1 MGGLDLGDDEAAR
14 SPSPPPIYDAAG
26 QRTNTREV
34 RSVSVVGP
42 AAYPGFGGKSR
53 LSCAD
58 LKTRPLARKREELE
72 QERREAIGE
81 HRNAALPPTAK
92 LAPHAAM
99 LSGLL
104 AGCPALTWVFHDR
117 RAGTGECMA
126 LNPAYKPPAG
136 FRPVVKEAKLY
147 IPVKD
152 YPGYNFIGLILGPR
166 GNTQKRMEQETGTKI
181 AIRGK
186 GANKEGKAGRRD
198 AKTIEAESDHLHVHV
213 TADTLEKVDAAVA
226 LIEPLLH
233 PIDEERNNHKRKQLR
248 ELAEMNGTMRDFSKL
263 LCGTCGE
270 TGHREWQ
277 CPQDKLTTFQ
287 AKVTCAA
294 CGDGGHPT
302 ADCPM
307 RQQQA
312 GAQGKAMDSEYRSF
326 LEEVGHG
333 LAGSSAGNGGT
344 AGDARRAD
352 APSSTNGPRASL
364 SYGGPRPVSPMPL
377 QRPPLAAPPGTDN
390 GGFGGPP
397 VGPSVPLPPWAG
409 PAPQSSSGMGRAEGG
424 QAAVP
429 RAPHPGPGSANGLGR
444 PAEAAPPSLQQLLQG
459 PSEAAAAPFA
469 FGPPMPQPPLQS
481 MHGFHGPPPLSG
493 WPPRAP
499 PGNAMDGAAMVA
511 PPAHFAMGLA
521 PQAMVG
527 QFGDGGRPMHLPPPY
542 APPAPVSGGPL
553 QWLPMPGRP
562 PPPLH
567 GPPQQYAPFRPPPL
581 QGGPLPPHLPQQR
594 QPPPPPW
601 GSQQP
606 YDPFAPS
613 SAGVAPG
620 GPPPT
625 PSPPFFG
632 HGQAWPAPPPPWG
645 LPARPVWHAGPAPAP
660 CSAALAQPLA
670 ATQEPDAEYEKLME
684 SVGVT

>member
-1 MGGLDLGDDEAAR
+1 MPPPPPLLSQTRAEQIATQLEMGGLDLGDDEAAR
-14 SPSPPPIYDAAG
+14 SPSPPPTYDAAG
-26 QRTNTREV
+26 QRTNTRE
-34 RSVSVVGP
+34 
-42 AAYPGFGGKSR
+42 
-53 LSCAD
+53 
-58 LKTRPLARKREELE
+58 ARKREELE

-81 HRNAALPPTAK
+81 
-92 LAPHAAM
+92 
-99 LSGLL
+99 
-104 AGCPALTWVFHDR
+104 
-117 RAGTGECMA
+117 CMA

-136 FRPVVKEAKLY
+136 YRPVVKEAKLY

-277 CPQDKLTTFQ
+277 CPQDKLTMFQ
-287 AKVTCAA
+287 AKVTCAV

-307 RQQQA
+307 RQQQP

-333 LAGSSAGNGGT
+333 LAGSSAGNGGS

-352 APSSTNGPRASL
+352 GPSPTDGPRAPL
-364 SYGGPRPVSPMPL
+364 SYGGPRPASPLPL
-377 QRPPLAAPPGTDN
+377 QRPPSAAPPGTDN

-397 VGPSVPLPPWAG
+397 VGPSVLLPPWAG

-429 RAPHPGPGSANGLGR
+429 RAPHPGPGSAGGLGR
-444 PAEAAPPSLQQLLQG
+444 PAEAAPPLLQQRLQG

-469 FGPPMPQPPLQS
+469 FGPPMPPPPLQS

-499 PGNAMDGAAMVA
+499 PGNAMDRATMVA

-521 PQAMVG
+521 PQAKVG
-527 QFGDGGRPMHLPPPY
+527 QYGDGGRPMHLPPPY
-542 APPAPVSGGPL
+542 APPAPISGGPL
-553 QWLPMPGRP
+553 QWLPLPGRP
-562 PPPLH
+562 PPPVH
-567 GPPQQYAPFRPPPL
+567 GPPQQFAPFRPPPL
-581 QGGPLPPHLPQQR
+581 HPPQGGPLPPPHLPQQR

-625 PSPPFFG
+625 PPPPFYG

-645 LPARPVWHAGPAPAP
+645 LPARPVWHAGPAPVP
-660 CSAALAQPLA
+660 RSTTLAQPPA
-670 ATQEPDAEYEKLME
+670 ATPEPDAEYEKLME